1 MRAHDFIKTT
11 LISVREQPLRS
22 FLTALGI
29 AVGIGAVVL
38 LTSLGEGLHR
48 FVLAEFTQFGT
59 NLIAINPG
67 KKSTLGVSGAVISNV
82 RPLSLDDAQALA
94 SIPGVV
100 KTQPVVQGN
109 AAVKT
114 GGRQRRTTV
123 FGVGPGVPEVWQIRV
138 AAGHFLPD
146 DPPRSARSYAVLGS
160 RLRAELFKNEPF
172 LGKRLRIGGE
182 AYRVVGGME
191 SKGQMLGFDL
201 DDAVYLPIA
210 KVMAMFNRESLMEI
224 DLLYSADHTA
234 ESIAQAAKTMLKKRH
249 GSEDFTITTQE
260 QMLETLGSVLDI
272 LTIAVGAL
280 GGISL
285 LVGGVG
291 IFTIMTIAVNE
302 RKAEIGLLC
311 ALGATR
317 RQVLCLFLGEAVCL
331 ALIGG
336 AAGLMLGVGGAWGLG
351 LVLPALPIH
360 TSWGFVAAAEMIA
373 MVVGLGAGVL
383 PASHAASLPPVDALR
398 AE

>member
-1 MRAHDFIKTT
+1 MRVNDFILTT
-11 LISVREQPLRS
+11 FISVRDQPLRS
-22 FLTALGI
+22 FLTSLGI

-94 SIPGVV
+94 AIPGVL
-100 KTQPVVQGN
+100 KTQPVIQGN
-109 AAVKT
+109 ASVKV
-114 GGRQRRTTV
+114 GERQRRTTV
-123 FGVGPGVPEVWQIRV
+123 FGVGPAVPEVWQIRV
-138 AAGHFLPD
+138 AAGHFLPED
-146 DPPRSARSYAVLGS
+146 ESRNARAYAVLGS

-172 LGKRLRIGGE
+172 LGERLRVGGE
-182 AYRVVGGME
+182 SYRVVGGMA

-224 DLLYSADHTA
+224 DLLYGNDHSAD
-234 ESIAQAAKTMLKKRH
+234 SIAQAAKKMLIKRH

-260 QMLETLGSVLDI
+260 QMLESLGSVLNI

-302 RKAEIGLLC
+302 RRSEIGLLC

-317 RQVLCLFLGEAVCL
+317 RQVRLLFLGEAVSL

-336 AAGLMLGVGGAWGLG
+336 LAGLILGVGGAWGLT
-351 LVLPALPIH
+351 LAVPALPIH
-360 TSWGFVAAAEMIA
+360 TSWGFVGAAELIA
-373 MVVGLGAGVL
+373 AVVGLGAGVL

>member
-1 MRAHDFIKTT
+1 MRADDFLQTT
-11 LISVREQPLRS
+11 FISVRKQPLRS
-22 FLTALGI
+22 FLTSLGI

-67 KKSTLGVSGAVISNV
+67 KRSTLGVSGAIISNV

-94 SIPGVV
+94 SIRGVLR
-100 KTQPVVQGN
+100 TQPVIQGN
-109 AAVKT
+109 ASVKV
-114 GGRQRRTTV
+114 GERQRRTTV
-123 FGVGPGVPEVWQIRV
+123 FGVGPAVPEVWQIRV
-138 AAGHFLPD
+138 AAGQFLPD
-146 DPPRSARSYAVLGS
+146 DPPRNARAYAVLGS
-160 RLRAELFKNEPF
+160 RLRAELFKDEPF
-172 LGKRLRIGGE
+172 LGQRLRVGE
-182 AYRVVGGME
+182 ESYRVVGGME

-224 DLLYSADHTA
+224 DLLYGHDHTA
-234 ESIAQAAKTMLKKRH
+234 ASIAAAAKKMLITRH
-249 GSEDFTITTQE
+249 GREDFTITTQE
-260 QMLETLGSVLDI
+260 QMLETLGSVLNI
-272 LTIAVGAL
+272 LTIAIGAL

-302 RKAEIGLLC
+302 RKSEIGLLC

-317 RQVLCLFLGEAVCL
+317 RQVRIIFLGEAVSL
-331 ALIGG
+331 ALLGG
-336 AAGLMLGVGGAWGLG
+336 LAGLIIGVGGAWGLR

-360 TSWGFVAAAEMIA
+360 TSWGFVAAAEVIA
-373 MVVGLGAGVL
+373 AVVGLGAGVL
-383 PASHAASLPPVDALR
+383 PASRAASLPPVDALR